1 MSGENPDCDLRSLT
15 FRQSYSVS
23 DGIEPVA
30 DLGQLTVALYLV
42 LHGGGLGEVGVV
54 PLQHALLPLI
64 RVLHRHRGLLVL
76 HERKHSLI
84 DWKDRV
90 LQAKSQIVKLSRIFF
105 HGIFA

>member
-1 MSGENPDCDLRSLT
+1 MSGENPDCDLRILT

-30 DLGQLTVALYLV
+30 DLSQFTVALHLV
-42 LHGGGLGEVGVV
+42 LHSGGLGEVGVV

-64 RVLHRHRGLLVL
+64 RVLHKHRRLLVL
-76 HERKHSLI
+76 HERKHSLV

-90 LQAKSQIVKLSRIFF
+90 LQAKAQIVKLSRFCF
-105 HGIFA
+105 HLIFA